1 MCIGSAGYLS
11 VLMVPM
17 PSLEVVDIAHG
28 QFTARVIPA
37 WGGRVASLRH
47 AEAGDI
53 LVPNTASEFD
63 PLNWPKAGGYP
74 LFPFHNRIK
83 QAAFH
88 HDGVLRQ
95 LRPHPAL
102 GGDVMHGPAHQRVW
116 QVTSSSSSSVSLRL
130 DFEADADWPFAFI
143 AHQQIG
149 LDDLGLTVHLELVNR
164 SDDPMPGCF
173 GWHPY
178 LAADLSA
185 AARTDARNAYVL
197 DKQNLPTLA
206 APAARQSEEIP
217 AEVGYTLHFRDWT
230 EASYSSKRGW
240 DVAVTADP
248 VFKHIAVHRTER
260 YLCLEPVSAAAGVLN
275 LNPEQRQARDLTVLK
290 PGEAIAGSV
299 RLSVRSTG

>member
-88 HDGVLRQ
+88 HDGVLRH

-164 SDDPMPGCF
+164 SDDPCPDVSAGILISPLIYPQPPGQMPGMPMCWIIRTF
-173 GWHPY
+173 RHWPRLLLVNRRKFPLR
-178 LAADLSA
+178 LAIRCTSA
-185 AARTDARNAYVL
+185 TGPRH
-197 DKQNLPTLA
+197 PTLRKEDGTW
-206 APAARQSEEIP
+206 P
-217 AEVGYTLHFRDWT
+217 
-230 EASYSSKRGW
+230 
-240 DVAVTADP
+240 
-248 VFKHIAVHRTER
+248 
-260 YLCLEPVSAAAGVLN
+260 
-275 LNPEQRQARDLTVLK
+275 
-290 PGEAIAGSV
+290 
-299 RLSVRSTG
+299 

>member
-1 MCIGSAGYLS
+1 
-11 VLMVPM
+11 M

-28 QFTARVIPA
+28 PFTARVIPD
-37 WGGRVASLRH
+37 WGGRVAGLSH
-47 AEAGDI
+47 AGAGDI
-53 LVPNTASEFD
+53 LVPVTASEFD

-83 QAAFH
+83 QAAFYH
-88 HDGVLRQ
+88 QGVLHQ
-95 LRPHPAL
+95 LRSHPAL

-116 QVTSSSSSSVSLRL
+116 QVTSSNGSSVSLRL
-130 DFEADADWPFAFI
+130 DYDADAEWPFAFT
-143 AHQQIG
+143 AHQQIE
-149 LDDLGLTVHLELVNR
+149 LDDHGLTVRLKLVNR

-178 LAADLSA
+178 LAVDLSA
-185 AARTDARNAYVL
+185 AAQTDAGNAYVL
-197 DKQNLPTLA
+197 DAQNLPTLA
-206 APAARQSEEIP
+206 APVARQSAEIP
-217 AEVGYTLHFRDWT
+217 AKVGYTLHFRDWT
-230 EASYSSKRGW
+230 EASYSSKKGW

-275 LNPEQRQARDLTVLK
+275 LSPEQRQARDLTVLK

-299 RLSVRSTG
+299 RLFVRSTG